1 MDVFKNFWNFL
12 DNKKKIF
19 FFVIV
24 FFSIIQTIFE
34 MIGIAAAIP
43 FVTYLLKP
51 ESLKDLPYISNY
63 FDTNNISSE
72 GNLMIIFCLIFF
84 SIFLIKN
91 FIIIF
96 TNKISFNFIYSFRSN
111 LFSNLL
117 QKILHQE
124 FLFFVKKG
132 ISKIFNTTFNEVN
145 IFSVNIVRPLII
157 ILTELL
163 VSIGI
168 LFLIIITGN
177 AKGLILIFP
186 VMVFVG
192 LILKS
197 LNKSIKS
204 WASIRIENNEKI
216 INYNL
221 NLINGI
227 KEILIFGKIKKIV
240 EQFDNSLKSL
250 ENIDV
255 KNGVV
260 TSYPKALLEQSVIL
274 IFIVIIL
281 LMSRMGETNDDII
294 VILSFYLAAA
304 YRLVPSINKIFVSYQ
319 QIKFGKPSIPKIMEY
334 YTLKKVNKFI
344 ENQNL
349 NDSIGFQNKI
359 ILKNI
364 SFSYQKDKEIIKNL
378 NLEIFKNK
386 IVGISGKSGS
396 GKSTIVNLLTGLIK
410 PSEGKII
417 IDEKNITDPM
427 DLRIYQNF
435 FSITSQD
442 TYLVDGTIKDNIIF
456 GSSEQNSPEKL
467 KFAIKF
473 AQLEAMINESSDGIE
488 TYIGSS
494 IKQLSSGQKQ
504 RISIARSIYSD
515 RSILIFDEAT
525 NALDQENEKLIF
537 KNLDNLRSQKTII
550 IISHNPDN
558 LKICDSV
565 LKVENKNLVNE
576 YKK

>member
-1 MDVFKNFWNFL
+1 MDVFKTFWNFL

-63 FDTNNISSE
+63 LDINNISSE

-96 TNKISFNFIYSFRSN
+96 TNKISYNFIYSFRSN

-145 IFSVNIVRPLII
+145 MFSVNIIRPFII
-157 ILTELL
+157 MLTELL

-177 AKGLILIFP
+177 VKGLILIFP
-186 VMVFVG
+186 AMVFVG

-204 WASIRIENNEKI
+204 WALIRIENNEKI

-240 EQFDNSLKSL
+240 EQFNNSLKSL
-250 ENIDV
+250 EIVDV

-260 TSYPKALLEQSVIL
+260 TSYPKVLLEQSVIL

-281 LMSRMGETNDDII
+281 LMNRMGETNDDII

-304 YRLVPSINKIFVSYQ
+304 YRLVPSINKIFISYQ
-319 QIKFGKPSIPKIMEY
+319 QIKFGKPSIAKIMEY
-334 YTLKKVNKFI
+334 YNLEKVNKFI
-344 ENQNL
+344 ENQN
-349 NDSIGFQNKI
+349 NSIGFQNKI

-364 SFSYQKDKEIIKNL
+364 SFSYQKDREIIKNL
-378 NLEIFKNK
+378 NLEILKNK

-417 IDEKNITDPM
+417 IDKKNITNPI
-427 DLRIYQNF
+427 DLRIYQNL

-456 GSSEQNSPEKL
+456 GSNEQNSLDKL
-467 KFAIKF
+467 EFAIKF
-473 AQLEAMINESSDGIE
+473 AQLESMINESSDGIE

-504 RISIARSIYSD
+504 RISIARAIYSD

-525 NALDQENEKLIF
+525 NALDQENEKIIIN
-537 KNLDNLRSQKTII
+537 NLANLKLKKTII

-558 LKICDSV
+558 LKICDTIFK
-565 LKVENKNLVNE
+565 LENKYLVDDGN
-576 YKK
+576 K

>member
-1 MDVFKNFWNFL
+1 M
-12 DNKKKIF
+12 
-19 FFVIV
+19 
-24 FFSIIQTIFE
+24 
-34 MIGIAAAIP
+34 
-43 FVTYLLKP
+43 
-51 ESLKDLPYISNY
+51 
-63 FDTNNISSE
+63 
-72 GNLMIIFCLIFF
+72 
-84 SIFLIKN
+84 
-91 FIIIF
+91 
-96 TNKISFNFIYSFRSN
+96 
-111 LFSNLL
+111 
-117 QKILHQE
+117 
-124 FLFFVKKG
+124 
-132 ISKIFNTTFNEVN
+132 
-145 IFSVNIVRPLII
+145 
-157 ILTELL
+157 LTELL
-163 VSIGI
+163 VAFGI
-168 LFLIIITGN
+168 IFLIIITGN
-177 AKGLILIFP
+177 TKGLFLIFP

-192 LILKS
+192 LIFKS
-197 LNKSIKS
+197 LNRSIKN
-204 WASIRIENNEKI
+204 WALIRIENNEKI

-250 ENIDV
+250 ENVDI
-255 KNGVV
+255 KNGLV
-260 TSYPKALLEQSVIL
+260 TSYPKVLLEQSVIF

-281 LMSRMGETNDDII
+281 LLSRIGETNDDII

-334 YTLKKVNKFI
+334 YDLKKVNKFI
-344 ENQNL
+344 ENKDFDN
-349 NDSIGFQNKI
+349 SIDFHEKI
-359 ILKNI
+359 NLKNM
-364 SFSYQKDKEIIKNL
+364 SFGYKKDKEIIKNL

-386 IVGISGKSGS
+386 IIGISGESGS
-396 GKSTIVNLLTGLIK
+396 GKSTIVNLLIGLIK
-410 PSEGKII
+410 PFHGDII
-417 IDEKNITDPM
+417 IDGKKITDPM
-427 DLRIYQNF
+427 NLRTYQNL

-442 TYLVDGTIKDNIIF
+442 TYLIDGTIKDNIIF
-456 GSSEQNSPEKL
+456 GSTGDLSDQKL

-473 AQLEAMINESSDGIE
+473 ARLESMINELPDGID

-515 RSILIFDEAT
+515 RKILIFDEAT

-558 LKICDSV
+558 LKICDRV

-576 YKK
+576 

>member
-1 MDVFKNFWNFL
+1 MDVFKNFWSFL
-12 DNKKKIF
+12 DNKKKLF
-19 FFVIV
+19 FFIIV
-24 FFSIIQTIFE
+24 FFSILQTIFE

-51 ESLKDLPYISNY
+51 DALKDISFISNY
-63 FDTNNISSE
+63 FDTSNISFDE
-72 GNLMIIFCLIFF
+72 NLMIIFCLIFF
-84 SIFLIKN
+84 SIFLLKN
-91 FIIIF
+91 FVIIF
-96 TNKISFNFIYSFRSN
+96 TNKISYNFIFSFRTN

-124 FLFFVKKG
+124 FLFFVQKG

-157 ILTELL
+157 MLTEIL
-163 VSIGI
+163 VSLGI

-177 AKGLILIFP
+177 SNGLILIFP
-186 VMVFVG
+186 VMVVVG
-192 LILKS
+192 LILKH
-197 LNKSIKS
+197 LNKSIKN

-227 KEILIFGKIKKIV
+227 KEILIFGKIKKIL
-240 EQFDNSLKSL
+240 EQFDDSLKSL
-250 ENIDV
+250 ENVDV

-260 TSYPKALLEQSVIL
+260 TSYPKVLLEQSVIL

-281 LMSRMGETNDDII
+281 LMSRIGETNDDII

-334 YTLKKVNKFI
+334 YNLKKANKFI
-344 ENQNL
+344 ENYETNNSL
-349 NDSIGFQNKI
+349 EFENKI

-364 SFSYQKDKEIIKNL
+364 SFSYKNEKNIFKDL
-378 NLEIFKNK
+378 NLEIPKNK
-386 IVGISGKSGS
+386 IIGIVGESGS

-410 PSEGKII
+410 SQKGNII
-417 IDEKNITDPM
+417 IDEKEINDSLN
-427 DLRIYQNF
+427 LRRYQNL

-442 TYLVDGTIKDNIIF
+442 TYLIDGSIRDNIIF
-456 GSSEQNSPEKL
+456 GSNEKISSDRI
-467 KFAIKF
+467 KSSIKF
-473 AQLEAMINESSDGIE
+473 ARLDTTINDLPDGMD
-488 TYIGSS
+488 TYVGSN

-515 RSILIFDEAT
+515 REILIFDEAT
-525 NALDQENEKLIF
+525 NALDKENEKYIF
-537 KNLDNLRSQKTII
+537 ENLKKLKAKKTII
-550 IISHNPDN
+550 IISHDPDN
-558 LKICDSV
+558 LKICDYI
-565 LKVENKNLVNE
+565 LRVENKNLVSN
-576 YKK
+576 

>member
-1 MDVFKNFWNFL
+1 MDVFKNFWSFL
-12 DNKKKIF
+12 DNKRKF
-19 FFVIV
+19 FFFIIV
-24 FFSIIQTIFE
+24 FFSILQTIFE

-51 ESLKDLPYISNY
+51 EALKDVSFISNY
-63 FDTNNISSE
+63 FDTNNISFDE
-72 GNLMIIFCLIFF
+72 NLMIIFCLIFF
-84 SIFLIKN
+84 SIFLLKN
-91 FIIIF
+91 FVIIF
-96 TNKISFNFIYSFRSN
+96 TNKISYNFIFSFRTN

-124 FLFFVKKG
+124 FLFFVQKG

-157 ILTELL
+157 MLTEIL
-163 VSIGI
+163 VSLGI

-177 AKGLILIFP
+177 SNGLILIFP
-186 VMVFVG
+186 VMVVVG
-192 LILKS
+192 LILKN
-197 LNKSIKS
+197 LNKSIKN

-227 KEILIFGKIKKIV
+227 KEILIFGKIKKIL
-240 EQFDNSLKSL
+240 EQFNESLKSL
-250 ENIDV
+250 ENVDI
-255 KNGVV
+255 KNGII
-260 TSYPKALLEQSVIL
+260 TSYPKVLLEQSVIL

-281 LMSRMGETNDDII
+281 LMSRMGETNDNII

-334 YTLKKVNKFI
+334 YNLKKANKFI
-344 ENQNL
+344 ENYETNNSL
-349 NDSIGFQNKI
+349 EFENKI

-364 SFSYQKDKEIIKNL
+364 SFSYKNDKNIFKDL
-378 NLEIFKNK
+378 NLEISKNK
-386 IVGISGKSGS
+386 IIGIAGESGS

-410 PSEGKII
+410 SQKGNII
-417 IDEKNITDPM
+417 IDEKEINDPLI
-427 DLRIYQNF
+427 LRRYQNL

-442 TYLVDGTIKDNIIF
+442 TYLIDGSIKDNIIF
-456 GSSEQNSPEKL
+456 GSNEKVSNDRI
-467 KFAIKF
+467 KSSIKF
-473 AQLEAMINESSDGIE
+473 ARLDTTINDLSYGMD
-488 TYIGSS
+488 TYVGSN

-515 RSILIFDEAT
+515 REILIFDEAT
-525 NALDQENEKLIF
+525 NALDKENEKYIF
-537 KNLDNLRSQKTII
+537 ENLKNLKAKKTII
-550 IISHNPDN
+550 IISHDQDN
-558 LKICDSV
+558 LKICDYI
-565 LKVENKNLVNE
+565 LRVENKKLVSD
-576 YKK
+576 

>member
-1 MDVFKNFWNFL
+1 MDVFKNFWSFL
-12 DNKKKIF
+12 DNKKKLF
-19 FFVIV
+19 FFIIV
-24 FFSIIQTIFE
+24 FFSILQTMFE

-51 ESLKDLPYISNY
+51 EALKDISFISNY
-63 FDTNNISSE
+63 FDTSNISFDE
-72 GNLMIIFCLIFF
+72 NLMIIFCLIFF
-84 SIFLIKN
+84 SIFLLKN
-91 FIIIF
+91 FVIIF
-96 TNKISFNFIYSFRSN
+96 TNKISYNFIFSFRTN

-124 FLFFVKKG
+124 FLFFVQKG

-157 ILTELL
+157 MLTEIL
-163 VSIGI
+163 VSLGI

-177 AKGLILIFP
+177 SNGLILIFP
-186 VMVFVG
+186 VMVVVG
-192 LILKS
+192 LILKH
-197 LNKSIKS
+197 LNKSIKN

-227 KEILIFGKIKKIV
+227 KEILIFGKIKKIL
-240 EQFDNSLKSL
+240 EQFDDSLKSL
-250 ENIDV
+250 ENVDV

-260 TSYPKALLEQSVIL
+260 TSYPKVLLEQSVIL

-281 LMSRMGETNDDII
+281 LMSRIGETNDDII

-334 YTLKKVNKFI
+334 YNLKKANKFI
-344 ENQNL
+344 ENYETNNSL
-349 NDSIGFQNKI
+349 EFENKI

-364 SFSYQKDKEIIKNL
+364 SFSYKNEKNIFKDL
-378 NLEIFKNK
+378 NLEIPKNK
-386 IVGISGKSGS
+386 IIGIVGESGS

-410 PSEGKII
+410 SQKGNII
-417 IDEKNITDPM
+417 IDEKEINDSLN
-427 DLRIYQNF
+427 LRRYQNL

-442 TYLVDGTIKDNIIF
+442 TYLIDGSIKDNIIF
-456 GSSEQNSPEKL
+456 GSNEKISNDRI
-467 KFAIKF
+467 KSSIKF
-473 AQLEAMINESSDGIE
+473 ARLDTTINDLPDGMD
-488 TYIGSS
+488 TYVGSN

-515 RSILIFDEAT
+515 REILIFDEAT
-525 NALDQENEKLIF
+525 NALDKENEKYIF
-537 KNLDNLRSQKTII
+537 ENLKKLKAKKTII
-550 IISHNPDN
+550 IISHDPDN
-558 LKICDSV
+558 LKICDYI
-565 LKVENKNLVNE
+565 LRVENKNLVSN
-576 YKK
+576 

>member
-1 MDVFKNFWNFL
+1 MDVLKNFWSFL
-12 DNKKKIF
+12 DNKRKF
-19 FFVIV
+19 FFFIIV
-24 FFSIIQTIFE
+24 FFSILQTIFE

-51 ESLKDLPYISNY
+51 EALKDVSFISNY
-63 FDTNNISSE
+63 FDTSNISFDE
-72 GNLMIIFCLIFF
+72 NLMIIFCLIFF
-84 SIFLIKN
+84 SIFLLKN
-91 FIIIF
+91 FVIIF
-96 TNKISFNFIYSFRSN
+96 TNKISYNFIFSFRTN

-124 FLFFVKKG
+124 FLFFVQKG

-157 ILTELL
+157 MLTEIL
-163 VSIGI
+163 VSLGI

-177 AKGLILIFP
+177 SNGLILIFP
-186 VMVFVG
+186 VMVVVG
-192 LILKS
+192 LILKN
-197 LNKSIKS
+197 LNKSIKN

-227 KEILIFGKIKKIV
+227 KEILIFGKIKKIL
-240 EQFDNSLKSL
+240 EQFNDSLKSL
-250 ENIDV
+250 ENVDV
-255 KNGVV
+255 KNGIV
-260 TSYPKALLEQSVIL
+260 TSYPKVLLEQSVIL

-281 LMSRMGETNDDII
+281 LMSRMGETNDNII

-334 YTLKKVNKFI
+334 YNLKKTNKFI
-344 ENQNL
+344 ENYETNNSL
-349 NDSIGFQNKI
+349 EFENKI

-364 SFSYQKDKEIIKNL
+364 SFSYKNDKNIFKDL
-378 NLEIFKNK
+378 NLEISKNK
-386 IVGISGKSGS
+386 IIGIAGESGS

-410 PSEGKII
+410 SQKGNII
-417 IDEKNITDPM
+417 IDEKEINDPLI
-427 DLRIYQNF
+427 LRRYQNL

-442 TYLVDGTIKDNIIF
+442 TYLIDGSIKDNIIF
-456 GSSEQNSPEKL
+456 GSNEKVSNDRI
-467 KFAIKF
+467 KSSIKF
-473 AQLEAMINESSDGIE
+473 ARLDTTINDLSYGMD
-488 TYIGSS
+488 TYVGSN

-515 RSILIFDEAT
+515 REILIFDEAT
-525 NALDQENEKLIF
+525 NALDKENEKYIF
-537 KNLDNLRSQKTII
+537 ENLKNLKAKKTII
-550 IISHNPDN
+550 IISHDQDN
-558 LKICDSV
+558 LKICDYI
-565 LKVENKNLVNE
+565 LRVENKKLVRD
-576 YKK
+576 

>member
-12 DNKKKIF
+12 DNRRKIF
-19 FFVIV
+19 FLIIV

-51 ESLKDLPYISNY
+51 ESLKDISYISNY
-63 FDTNNISSE
+63 FEIKDISIDE
-72 GNLMIIFCLIFF
+72 NLMIVFCIIFF
-84 SIFLIKN
+84 SIFLVKN

-96 TNKISFNFIYSFRSN
+96 TNKISNIFIFSFRTI

-117 QKILHQE
+117 KKILHQE
-124 FLFFVKKG
+124 FLFFVQKG

-145 IFSVNIVRPLII
+145 IFSLNIVRPLII
-157 ILTELL
+157 MLTELL
-163 VSIGI
+163 VAFGI
-168 LFLIIITGN
+168 IFLIIITGN
-177 AKGLILIFP
+177 TKGLLLIFP

-192 LILKS
+192 LIFKS
-197 LNKSIKS
+197 LNRSIKN
-204 WASIRIENNEKI
+204 WALIRIENNEKI

-250 ENIDV
+250 ENVDI
-255 KNGVV
+255 KNGLV
-260 TSYPKALLEQSVIL
+260 TSYPKVLLEQSVIF

-281 LMSRMGETNDDII
+281 LLSRIGETNDDII

-334 YTLKKVNKFI
+334 YDLKKVNKFI
-344 ENQNL
+344 ENKDFDN
-349 NDSIGFQNKI
+349 SIDFHEKI
-359 ILKNI
+359 NLKNM
-364 SFSYQKDKEIIKNL
+364 SFGYKKDKEIIKNL

-386 IVGISGKSGS
+386 IIGISGESGS
-396 GKSTIVNLLTGLIK
+396 GKSTIVNLLIGLIK
-410 PSEGKII
+410 PFHGDII
-417 IDEKNITDPM
+417 IDGKKITDPM
-427 DLRIYQNF
+427 NLRTYQNL

-442 TYLVDGTIKDNIIF
+442 TYLIDGTIKDNIIF
-456 GSSEQNSPEKL
+456 GSTGDLSGQKL

-473 AQLEAMINESSDGIE
+473 ARLESMINELPDGIN

-515 RSILIFDEAT
+515 RKILIFDEAT

-576 YKK
+576 